1 MKFSSFYHFLIIFF
15 PLIIIGNSPSR
26 NCALPVLLSVDTQ
39 PFDPTISSS
48 TINYSTFVIDD
59 DEDGGNEEE
68 MNPFEAIST
77 CFICNTRTAES
88 YVSMYESVTTH
99 SNAPIYDYVWNFLND
114 KPSVRD
120 ESSDGANSNWN
131 LICMEC
137 YNKINQYDFACVTAT
152 RLEKELR
159 DELTLTEALYAPQ
172 QDIQNEYQTDEIGDD
187 YAYDEEEIVD
197 QNYET
202 TSTDAN
208 NPLHIAD
215 TDNPNGI
222 DVGDAS
228 AHCVIEL
235 SDAESD
241 DEQSD
246 QQNSVRTLEHSNT
259 QNDETIELSDDD

>member
-1 MKFSSFYHFLIIFF
+1 MKFFSFT
-15 PLIIIGNSPSR
+15 IIGNSPSR

-59 DEDGGNEEE
+59 VEDGGNEEE

-241 DEQSD
+241 DEQCD

>member
-1 MKFSSFYHFLIIFF
+1 M
-15 PLIIIGNSPSR
+15 
-26 NCALPVLLSVDTQ
+26 DTQ

-48 TINYSTFVIDD
+48 TIHIIDD
-59 DEDGGNEEE
+59 GNDEDGANEEE

-77 CFICNTRTAES
+77 CFICNTRTSES
-88 YVSMYESVTTH
+88 YVSMHESVTTH

-120 ESSDGANSNWN
+120 DSTDAANSNWN

-159 DELTLTEALYAPQ
+159 DELALTEALYAPQ
-172 QDIQNEYQTDEIGDD
+172 QDIQNEYQTDEIGED
-187 YAYDEEEIVD
+187 YAYNEEEIMD

-208 NPLHIAD
+208 NPLDITDA
-215 TDNPNGI
+215 DNPNDI

-241 DEQSD
+241 DEECD
-246 QQNSVRTLEHSNT
+246 QQNNVRPIEHTNT